1 MDPSS
6 ASQLSAWG
14 YGGLV
19 RREFTRDRLLQ
30 DQPDL
35 TPEQREQAV
44 SLLFQRY
51 KLKTQTDVDR
61 WLLSYG
67 LAESELKVLAERQ
80 LRWQLLCEKRFRAQ
94 ASTLFLKRKS
104 QLDQVVYSLIW
115 VEDEAMAQEL
125 FLQLSERESSFEQL
139 SCTLPD
145 TSGQIPTGKQGPTPM
160 GELPDALAELLR
172 VSQPG
177 HVWPPRKADGGW
189 VLLRLDELQPAVFNQ
204 GHRRDLALELGDRW
218 LQELVQAEVET
229 QEHYA
234 VSA

>member
-115 VEDEAMAQEL
+115 VEDEATAQEL
-125 FLQLSERESSFEQL
+125 FLQLSERESSF
-139 SCTLPD
+139 
-145 TSGQIPTGKQGPTPM
+145 
-160 GELPDALAELLR
+160 
-172 VSQPG
+172 
-177 HVWPPRKADGGW
+177 
-189 VLLRLDELQPAVFNQ
+189 
-204 GHRRDLALELGDRW
+204 
-218 LQELVQAEVET
+218 
-229 QEHYA
+229 
-234 VSA
+234 